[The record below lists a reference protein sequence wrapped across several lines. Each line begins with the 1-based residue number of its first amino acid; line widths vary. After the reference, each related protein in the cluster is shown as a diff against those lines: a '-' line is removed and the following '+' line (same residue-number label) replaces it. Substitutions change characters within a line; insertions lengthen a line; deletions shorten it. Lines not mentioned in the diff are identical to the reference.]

1 MQEID
6 IIDKNIVDILME
18 DGRLSSSEISRRL
31 GDVSER
37 VVRYRIDQL
46 LAAGVIRISA
56 VPNPKKLGYT
66 VIADTSV
73 QVESGHVLDV
83 AKSLAEYDCITYVGC
98 AMGEGDV
105 GVQIVARNNEELYAF
120 ITEVIGKVPGVIKT
134 TTKIVPL
141 ILKDIHQWSI
151 PLAVCAESES

>member
-6 IIDKNIVDILME
+6 IIDKKIVDILME

-46 LAAGVIRISA
+46 LNGGIIRISA
-56 VPNPKKLGYT
+56 VPNPKMLGYR
-66 VIADTSV
+66 VIADTNV
-73 QVESGHVLDV
+73 QVESGHVLEV
-83 AKSLAEYDCITYVGC
+83 ARNLAEYECITYVGC
-98 AMGEGDV
+98 SMGEGDV
-105 GVQIVARNNEELYAF
+105 GVQIVARDNEELYNF

-134 TTKIVPL
+134 TTMIVPL

-151 PLAVCAESES
+151 PISVCADSD

>member
-6 IIDKNIVDILME
+6 SVDKKIVDILME

-46 LAAGVIRISA
+46 LHSGVIRIGA
-56 VPNPKKLGYT
+56 VPNPKMLGYN
-66 VIADTSV
+66 VIADTNV
-73 QVESGHVLDV
+73 QVESGHVLEV
-83 AKSLAEYDCITYVGC
+83 AKDLAEYDCITYVGC
-98 AMGEGDV
+98 SMGEGDV
-105 GVQIVARNNEELYAF
+105 GVQIVARDNEELYNF

-134 TTKIVPL
+134 TTMIVPL

-151 PLAVCAESES
+151 PLSVCSDSD